1 MYCVGKAING
11 GEIHIFV
18 KCMINVTAAYVQVH
32 E

>member
-18 KCMINVTAAYVQVH
+18 KCMINVTAVYVR